1 MKQGAAERQEGRTR
15 RGWLGLLMLG
25 AFLAG
30 LLIVGGVFL
39 LSGPGSPPS
48 TDAPLPPAQAPP
60 AATAQAV
67 PPPPAASP
75 PPRLAIVVE
84 DLGYDPSRD
93 AEWLKFPERIT
104 VAVLPFGPS
113 SRQIAESAKARGW
126 GVILHIPM
134 EPESPASDRTEG
146 FRIRRGMTAEEM
158 ESLLAR
164 MFENVPQASGASNH
178 MGSAVTANPEAMAA
192 VASILAKKG
201 FFLLDSVTTPGS
213 VALEA
218 ARQAGIP
225 AARRDVFLDTGMSA
239 EEMRRQWERA
249 LSLAREKGTAVL
261 VCHGRTDTLRR
272 LLELLPRLKEERV
285 EAVTLEELLREKAPR
300 G

>member
-1 MKQGAAERQEGRTR
+1 MF
-15 RGWLGLLMLG
+15 G

-30 LLIVGGVFL
+30 LLGVGGVFL

-48 TDAPLPPAQAPP
+48 PDAPLPAAQAPP
-60 AATAQAV
+60 VQPARAV
-67 PPPPAASP
+67 PPAPAASP
-75 PPRLAIVVE
+75 PPRLAIVVD

-93 AEWLKFPERIT
+93 AEWLKFPEKIT

-113 SRQIAESAKARGW
+113 SRQIAESARSKDW

-146 FRIRRGMTAEEM
+146 FRIRRGMTPVAM
-158 ESLLAR
+158 ESLLTR

-178 MGSAVTANPEAMAA
+178 MGSAVTADPEAMAA

-201 FFLLDSVTTPGS
+201 FFLLDSLTTPGS

-225 AARRDVFLDTGMSA
+225 AARRDVFLDAGMNA

-249 LSLAREKGTAVL
+249 LSIAREKGTAVL
-261 VCHGRTDTLRR
+261 VCHGRTEILRR
-272 LLELLPRLKEERV
+272 MLELLPRLKEEKV
-285 EAVTLEELLREKAPR
+285 ETATLEELLRERAPR
-300 G
+300 E